1 MSDLTTIA
9 RPYAKAAFDFALEK
23 DQLDQWGGQM
33 LSFAAEVAK
42 NEQMN
47 ELLTGSVSADKMAEI
62 FVAVCGEQ
70 VDAHGQNLLKVMAEN
85 GRLAALPDVCTE
97 FFTLK
102 KEHEKEIDVEVIS
115 ATELSDEQL
124 ANIGSKLEK
133 RLERKVKLNCSVDET
148 LLGGGVIIR
157 AGDLVIDDSARGR
170 LNRLSDALQS

>member
-9 RPYAKAAFDFALEK
+9 RPYAKAAFDFAVEK
-23 DQLDQWGGQM
+23 GQLDQWGQM

-47 ELLTGSVSADKMAEI
+47 ELLTSSFSAEKMAEV

-85 GRLAALPDVCTE
+85 GRLTALPDVCE
-97 FFTLK
+97 QFFILK
-102 KEHEKEIDVEVIS
+102 KEHEKEVDVEVIS
-115 ATELSDEQL
+115 ASELSDEQL
-124 ANIGSKLEK
+124 ANIGSKLEA

-148 LLGGGVIIR
+148 LLGGVIIR
-157 AGDLVIDDSARGR
+157 AGDLVIDNSARGR
-170 LNRLSDALQS
+170 LSRLSDALQS

>member
-9 RPYAKAAFDFALEK
+9 RPYAKAAFDFAVEK
-23 DQLDQWGGQM
+23 DQLDQWGQM

-42 NEQMN
+42 NEQMS
-47 ELLTGSVSADKMAEI
+47 ELLTSSFSAEKMAEI

-70 VDAHGQNLLKVMAEN
+70 VDANGQNLLKVMAEN
-85 GRLAALPDVCTE
+85 GRLTALPDVCE
-97 FFTLK
+97 QFFILK

-115 ATELSDEQL
+115 ASELTDEQL
-124 ANIGSKLEK
+124 AKIGSKLEA

-148 LLGGGVIIR
+148 LLGGVIIR

>member
-23 DQLDQWGGQM
+23 DQLDQWGQM

-102 KEHEKEIDVEVIS
+102 KR
-115 ATELSDEQL
+115 T
-124 ANIGSKLEK
+124 
-133 RLERKVKLNCSVDET
+133 
-148 LLGGGVIIR
+148 
-157 AGDLVIDDSARGR
+157 
-170 LNRLSDALQS
+170 

>member
-9 RPYAKAAFDFALEK
+9 RPYAKAAFDFAVDK
-23 DQLDQWGGQM
+23 GQLDQWGQM

-42 NEQMN
+42 NEQMR
-47 ELLTGSVSADKMAEI
+47 ELLTSSFSAEKMAEV

-85 GRLAALPDVCTE
+85 GRLTALPDVCE
-97 FFTLK
+97 QFFILK

-115 ATELSDEQL
+115 ASELSDEQL
-124 ANIGSKLEK
+124 ANIGSKLEA

-148 LLGGGVIIR
+148 LLGGVIIR
-157 AGDLVIDDSARGR
+157 AGDLVIDNSARGR

>member
-9 RPYAKAAFDFALEK
+9 RPYAKAAFDFAVDK
-23 DQLDQWGGQM
+23 GQLDQWGQM
-33 LSFAAEVAK
+33 LSFAAEVAN
-42 NEQMN
+42 NEQMK
-47 ELLTGSVSADKMAEI
+47 ELLTGSVSADKLAEI

-85 GRLAALPDVCTE
+85 GRLTALPDVSE
-97 FFTLK
+97 QFMALK

-115 ATELSDEQL
+115 ASELSDEQL
-124 ANIGSKLEK
+124 ANISSKLEQ
-133 RLERKVKLNCSVDET
+133 RLERKVKLNCSVDEA
-148 LLGGGVIIR
+148 LLGGVIIR

>member
-9 RPYAKAAFDFALEK
+9 RPYAKAAFDFAVDK
-23 DQLDQWGGQM
+23 GQLDQWGQM

-42 NEQMN
+42 NEQMK
-47 ELLTGSVSADKMAEI
+47 ELLTGSVSADKLAEI
-62 FVAVCGEQ
+62 FVAVCGDQ

-85 GRLAALPDVCTE
+85 GRLAALPDVCE
-97 FFTLK
+97 QFVALK
-102 KEHEKEIDVEVIS
+102 KEHEKEIDVEVTS
-115 ATELSDEQL
+115 ASELSDEQL
-124 ANIGSKLEK
+124 ANISSKLEQ

-148 LLGGGVIIR
+148 LLGGVIIR

>member
-9 RPYAKAAFDFALEK
+9 RPYAKAAFDFAVEK
-23 DQLDQWGGQM
+23 GQLDQWGQM

-42 NEQMN
+42 NEQIS
-47 ELLTGSVSADKMAEI
+47 ELLTSSFSAEKMAEI
-62 FVAVCGEQ
+62 FVAVCGDQ

-85 GRLAALPDVCTE
+85 GRLTTLPDVCE
-97 FFTLK
+97 QFFILK
-102 KEHEKEIDVEVIS
+102 KEHEKEVDVEVIS
-115 ATELSDEQL
+115 ASELSDEQL
-124 ANIGSKLEK
+124 ANIGSKLEA

-148 LLGGGVIIR
+148 LLGGVIIR